1 MFCKITTRVAMA
13 TLPALL
19 VATQPVFAGE
29 THPEPVRLGEVPNL
43 PASESIMYDTAR
55 DMFYVSV
62 MGGDDPG
69 DGYIASITTDGKTAD
84 RSFITGLDEPKGSAV
99 AGNRLYVSDGKE
111 LAEVNLDDKSIVR
124 HAAPGAVFLND
135 VAADAEGNIYISDT
149 GQSAIYKFDTDKNL
163 TLWMKTN
170 LLNRPNGLLIEGETM
185 YVASWGE
192 RQGEGDD
199 ATSNG
204 RLLEVD
210 MKSHAIEAITPV
222 PVGNIDGVQRYGKD
236 GFLISEWNGG
246 KIYHVSG
253 SGKAHDILTPGQS
266 VGDILYHPGRKQL
279 FLPMNRQG
287 KLLVYSLGKPK

>member
-1 MFCKITTRVAMA
+1 MFHRIKPRAAMA
-13 TLPALL
+13 ILPALL
-19 VATQPVFAGE
+19 CIPQPAAAGE
-29 THPEPVRLGEVPNL
+29 TKPEPVRLGEVPEL
-43 PASESIMYDTAR
+43 PASESVMYDEAR

-84 RSFITGLDEPKGSAV
+84 RGFITGLDEPKGSAV
-99 AGNRLYVSDGKE
+99 VGNIFYVSDGKE
-111 LAEVNLDDKSIVR
+111 LAEVNLDDKTVVR

-135 VAADAEGNIYISDT
+135 VAADDEGNIYISDT
-149 GQSAIYKFDTDKNL
+149 GQSAIYRFDTDKNL

-170 LLNRPNGLLIEGETM
+170 LLNRPNGLLIEGDTM

-192 RQGEGDD
+192 RQGEGED

-204 RLLEVD
+204 RLLKVD
-210 MKSHAIEAITPV
+210 MTSHAVEAVTPV

-246 KIYHVSG
+246 KIYHVATDG
-253 SGKAHDILTPGQS
+253 AAREILAPGQS
-266 VGDILYHPGRKQL
+266 VGDILYHQGRKQL

-287 KLLVYSLGKPK
+287 KLLVYSLVAPE